1 MKIPRRRSAA
11 VPFLILPIVCLALA
25 ACGSSG
31 NSSTASVSQAA
42 ATSSGTGSGPAGAGA
57 GHFAALRSCLQKQG
71 ITLPQRPAGSRPQG
85 GAAGGGGVFGGGGGT
100 TGPAG
105 APGGGRGFFGG
116 ATGANATK
124 LRAALAKCGFTPRT
138 GATGAGGGVFRQRF
152 NSAAAKTALTKFAS
166 CMRSNGVDVPAPNT
180 SGNGPLFNDK
190 GLDTTSA
197 AFKAAETKCLPD
209 LKGVFPGGFGARGA
223 TGSSGASTNNAS

>member
-1 MKIPRRRSAA
+1 MNIPRRRSAA

-31 NSSTASVSQAA
+31 GSSTASVSQAA
-42 ATSSGTGSGPAGAGA
+42 ATSTASGGAPTGSGAGR
-57 GHFAALRSCLQKQG
+57 FAALRSCLQKQG
-71 ITLPQRPAGSRPQG
+71 ITLPQRPAGTRAG
-85 GAAGGGGVFGGGGGT
+85 GPGSGQGGGGVFGGGSGA
-100 TGPAG
+100 AG
-105 APGGGRGFFGG
+105 GGGRGFFGG
-116 ATGANATK
+116 ATGANASK

-138 GATGAGGGVFRQRF
+138 GATGGGGFFRRRLTTPTVV
-152 NSAAAKTALTKFAS
+152 AALNKFAA
-166 CMRSNGVDVPAPNT
+166 CMRSNGVNVPAPNT
-180 SGNGPLFNDK
+180 SGSGPLFDTK

-197 AFKAAETKCLPD
+197 SFKAAEAKCLSD